1 MSCTSG
7 RSPMSEHRSCPSSGV
22 RNLGGRRIGR
32 TLGHVDDLSAR
43 RRWPFLLFGAVG
55 VVACV
60 VVAAL
65 PDNLVT
71 QMERNRAFDSGQ
83 AGWAYRLLVLFAVAA
98 AAYTMFKAIT
108 IESVRRSQ
116 ERDERARALS
126 PERVVDSVSQNA
138 AALPLLTI
146 VYGVASLI
154 FTGQRGGF
162 WLFPLIALG
171 QGAWHYRSVGEIAR
185 WLSFQPE
192 PEPEE
197 EVSTEWKREPPDY
210 CPPLARGLVT

>member
-1 MSCTSG
+1 MEELI
-7 RSPMSEHRSCPSSGV
+7 RQ
-22 RNLGGRRIGR
+22 RRG
-32 TLGHVDDLSAR
+32 
-43 RRWPFLLFGAVG
+43 PFVLFGVAG
-55 VVACV
+55 LVACI

-65 PDNLVT
+65 PESLVA
-71 QMERNRAFDSGQ
+71 QMARNRALNSSQ
-83 AGWAYRLLVLFAVAA
+83 AGWAYRLLVGFALAA

-108 IESVRRSQ
+108 VEAVKRSQ
-116 ERDERARALS
+116 ERSEKVRAL
-126 PERVVDSVSQNA
+126 PAERVIDSVSQNA

-146 VYGVASLI
+146 VYGIASLI

>member
-1 MSCTSG
+1 V
-7 RSPMSEHRSCPSSGV
+7 EQ
-22 RNLGGRRIGR
+22 LI
-32 TLGHVDDLSAR
+32 R
-43 RRWPFLLFGAVG
+43 RRRGPFVLFGAAG
-55 VVACV
+55 IVACI

-65 PDNLVT
+65 PESLVA
-71 QMERNRAFDSGQ
+71 QMERNRALSSGQ
-83 AGWAYRLLVLFAVAA
+83 AGWAYRLLVVFALAA
-98 AAYTMFKAIT
+98 AAYTMSKAIT
-108 IESVRRSQ
+108 VDSVKRSQ
-116 ERDERARALS
+116 DRSEKVRAL
-126 PERVVDSVSQNA
+126 PAERVIDSVSQNA

-146 VYGVASLI
+146 VYGIASLI

-197 EVSTEWKREPPDY
+197 EISTEWKREPPDY
-210 CPPLARGLVT
+210 CPPLARGLVS

>member
-1 MSCTSG
+1 MG
-7 RSPMSEHRSCPSSGV
+7 
-22 RNLGGRRIGR
+22 I
-32 TLGHVDDLSAR
+32 
-43 RRWPFLLFGAVG
+43 
-55 VVACV
+55 VACI

-65 PDNLVT
+65 PESLVA
-71 QMERNRAFDSGQ
+71 QMERNRALNSGQ
-83 AGWAYRLLVLFAVAA
+83 AGWAYRLLVLFALAA
-98 AAYTMFKAIT
+98 AAFSMFRAIT
-108 IESVRRSQ
+108 IESVKRSQ
-116 ERDERARALS
+116 ARSEKARS
-126 PERVVDSVSQNA
+126 MRPERIVDSVAQNA

-197 EVSTEWKREPPDY
+197 AVSTEWKREPPDY
-210 CPPLARGLVT
+210 CPPLARGLQAG